1 MSRSNVCNGILRRTM
16 RTLTVAAFAVL
27 VGWAPA
33 QAQTGTVTG
42 SVRDGTNGQPIA
54 GSQVSIPALNI
65 GALANN
71 VGRFLLLN
79 VPAGTHS
86 VQFQYI
92 GYGTETMEVTV
103 TAGGTATADARLRSE
118 AISLDAVIVT
128 GTAGAARRREIG
140 NSVTQ
145 INEATIEA
153 APVSTVADILQGR
166 ATGATVLN
174 NGGMVGAGST
184 IKLRGNNS
192 ISQGNSPL
200 IYVDGVRMRA
210 TSLIHSDE
218 ANQAANP
225 FDDINPNDI
234 ARIEVIKGA
243 AATTLYGTEAAGG
256 VIQIFTK
263 RGAAG
268 APAWSLSV
276 DQGLNTIGHIGPEP
290 GVNPTG
296 LGLNNCNYTDGG
308 GDEQFPADP
317 SCPESGSWFKDGYKQ
332 RYNLSVR
339 GGAERMNYFMSAA
352 WGDERGVMN
361 PDACSTDGD
370 GLRQCGEAGGFVNPE
385 QGQQDWSLR
394 GNFSFSPSED
404 LDIRFNSFYSH
415 KSIDWLP
422 DGNNAE
428 GLLLNVFRGGKDY
441 TNDEDGKTLTMKLN
455 NLNDHFLT
463 GLNLLY
469 NPGNGISHRL
479 NTGIDWTRATYREDR
494 PWGFFYVP
502 LGTREVDDRTFR
514 KLTLDYAGTWQAD
527 LVGVASSFSWGAQ
540 IYNDFSSGINGFGD
554 DFAGPGDKILES
566 GAVTQAFEYNAQV
579 TSGGFFLQE
588 QVGFGDRLFLT
599 AGLRVD
605 GHSAFGSDFGLEP
618 YPKASIAYMIS
629 EESFFPEGFGTLK
642 LRSAIGESGKA
653 PGLFDAARTWA
664 SVAGDNGQPA
674 VTPDN
679 LGNPTL
685 GPERTL
691 EYEFGFEGSTLD
703 GKVTFEYTYYNQTT
717 SDALIGVTQLPSGG
731 FVGNQLE
738 NVGEVNN
745 RGHELYLNAVLIA
758 SDDLSWDIGGR
769 VSTNRSTVEDLGGL
783 TSIGVGWRNYV
794 RAPVECTAARANGA
808 DFNGMGFIGQGCTPG
823 EMVKFPLPAF
833 CHDRV
838 QNPDEIAPPV
848 YAEQC
853 LGATTPTRTIGLNT
867 SLTLASR
874 LTFDILG
881 EGMGGHVL
889 SSGTAYQNV
898 RRSVW
903 PMCRETYAAIAAGN
917 RDNLSAGERALC
929 DPSRVRYGMWT
940 QTADFFKI
948 RSASVSYRVPE
959 GWLPSSIRAATVRL
973 QGRNLATFTDY
984 EGVDPEAFEDGS
996 AEVLFR
1002 QEYYNLPP
1010 IKSFNFSVKIDF

>member
-86 VQFQYI
+86 LQFQYI

-103 TAGGTATADARLRSE
+103 TAGGTATADVRLRSE

-153 APVSTVADILQGR
+153 APVSNVADILQGR

-290 GVNPTG
+290 SVNPTG

-361 PDACSTDGD
+361 PDACSQDAD
-370 GLRQCGEAGGFVNPE
+370 GLTQCGEAGGFVNPE

-394 GNFSFSPSED
+394 GNFSFSPTED

-494 PWGFFYVP
+494 PWGFFYKP

-527 LVGVASSFSWGAQ
+527 LLGVASSFSWGGQ

-566 GAVTQAFEYNAQV
+566 GAVTQAFEYNSQV
-579 TSGGFFLQE
+579 TSGGFFFQE

-618 YPKASIAYMIS
+618 YPKASVAYMIS
-629 EESFFPEGFGTLK
+629 EEGFFPEGFGTLK

-679 LGNPTL
+679 LGNPDL

-745 RGHELYLNAVLIA
+745 RGHELYLNATLIA

-769 VSTNRSTVEDLGGL
+769 VSTNKSTVEDLGGL

-794 RAPVECTAARANGA
+794 RAPVECTAAMANGA

-838 QNPDEIAPPV
+838 QNPDEIASPV
-848 YAEQC
+848 YSEQC

-917 RDNLSAGERALC
+917 RDNLSGGERALC

-959 GWLPSSIRAATVRL
+959 GWLPSSIRAATLRL
-973 QGRNLATFTDY
+973 QARNLATFTDY

>member
-27 VGWAPA
+27 VGWVPA

-118 AISLDAVIVT
+118 AISLDGVIVT

-153 APVSTVADILQGR
+153 APVSNVADILQGR

-276 DQGLNTIGHIGPEP
+276 DQGLNTIGHIGPEA

-308 GDEQFPADP
+308 GDEQFPADVT
-317 SCPESGSWFKDGYKQ
+317 CPESGSWFKDGYKQ

-361 PDACSTDGD
+361 PDACKTDD
-370 GLRQCGEAGGFVNPE
+370 AGLKQCGEAGGFVNPE

-394 GNFSFSPSED
+394 GNFSFSPSEE

-428 GLLLNVFRGGKDY
+428 GLLLNVFRGGSDY
-441 TNDEDGKTLTMKLN
+441 TNDEDGKTLNMKLN

-463 GLNLLY
+463 GINLLY
-469 NPGNGISHRL
+469 NPGSGISHRL

-527 LVGVASSFSWGAQ
+527 VLGMASSFSWGGQ

-618 YPKASIAYMIS
+618 YPKASVAYMIS

-679 LGNPTL
+679 LGNPNL

-745 RGHELYLNAVLIA
+745 RGHEIYLNAVLIA
-758 SDDLSWDIGGR
+758 SDNLSWDIGGR
-769 VSTNRSTVEDLGGL
+769 LSTNNSTVEDLGGL

-794 RAPVECTAARANGA
+794 RAPVECTAERANGA

-838 QNPDEIAPPV
+838 QNPDEIASPV

-874 LTFDILG
+874 LTIDILG

-903 PMCRETYAAIAAGN
+903 PMCRETYAAIKAGN
-917 RDNLSAGERALC
+917 RDNLPAGERALC

-959 GWLPSSIRAATVRL
+959 GWLPSSIRAATLRL